1 MVLKAVFLDL
11 DDTLVATSAH
21 DARAF
26 AHAAALAERRCAV
39 ALDLDR
45 LVGDVREQ
53 IRSAP
58 WDPEYEVEVTAW
70 RAAMWRRALENQG
83 VADSADGAAKL
94 GDELQ
99 AAYDTNRMGDF
110 PFMPE
115 VPATLGHLASR
126 GLRTVVITNGHH
138 RVQRNKLAAC
148 RAHEL
153 FPDPRQIIVGGEEV
167 LAGRPEKPHPS
178 IFRLAC
184 GVANCEPSEAIHVG
198 DSLSAD
204 VQVRVGERWRR
215 SFLRDDS
222 SFTPH
227 APT

>member
-1 MVLKAVFLDL
+1 MVRKAVFLDF

-83 VADSADGAAKL
+83 VADGADGAAKL

-126 GLRTVVITNGHH
+126 GLRTAVSYTH
-138 RVQRNKLAAC
+138 LT
-148 RAHEL
+148 L
-153 FPDPRQIIVGGEEV
+153 
-167 LAGRPEKPHPS
+167 
-178 IFRLAC
+178 
-184 GVANCEPSEAIHVG
+184 
-198 DSLSAD
+198 
-204 VQVRVGERWRR
+204 
-215 SFLRDDS
+215 
-222 SFTPH
+222 
-227 APT
+227 PTILLV